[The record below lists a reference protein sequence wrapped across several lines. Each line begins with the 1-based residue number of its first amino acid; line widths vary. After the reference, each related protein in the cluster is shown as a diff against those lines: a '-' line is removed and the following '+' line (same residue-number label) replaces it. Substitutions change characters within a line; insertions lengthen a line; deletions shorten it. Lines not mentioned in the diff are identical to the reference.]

1 MNVENA
7 SVNLDE
13 TRFKITLNNS
23 SLLGF
28 ESNGTPRIST
38 NSVVTQEV
46 SLPHGKNSF
55 VIGGLKKQEVVKSA
69 TGVPFLMDIPYLGYL
84 FSSVSSSTKFSELVL
99 VAQCDWDAPADA
111 PGRPA
116 KSKPVKQ

>member
-1 MNVENA
+1 MNIENA

-28 ESNGTPRIST
+28 ESNGTPRISA

-84 FSSVSSSTKFSELVL
+84 FSSVSTSTKFSELVL
-99 VAQCDWDAPADA
+99 VAQCSWDAPSDA
-111 PGRPA
+111 ARTKA
-116 KSKPVKQ
+116 FKP